1 LPFGGPAGCL
11 ATLGPAQ
18 AEADILTGFRAGA
31 ILGVGTHFRIRGDYG
46 YMVLD
51 TATLRIAFGLMAL
64 VLVFLFYFSAYRT
77 TRSPYSGWWCLAL
90 IFFLSGSACFLLDRT
105 PQQVWANPL
114 GNVLLVHGGVAV
126 WAGARSL
133 RTVPPPKW
141 AFTGIPLVTLI
152 ASVLDNPATNT
163 WSGGPVFLAAMG
175 LTIGLASRELW
186 RLEPGYSRVRI
197 PMAMAAGGLAVFY
210 LLRWVAF
217 LVEGQNGPIFV
228 TIFGSAVT
236 TLVTMVLLV
245 VVSFSMAALSSEQQ
259 TRALRVVASRDDLTG
274 LLNRKAFLDLAAEQL
289 ADRTITRGSGTLI
302 LADLD
307 HFKSVNDT
315 YGHAAGDLALQ
326 SFAEACTDTVRSTDL
341 VGRYGGEEFVL
352 LLPGT
357 SAERAETIAEEIS
370 RRLAAAPTAE
380 EMEMP
385 TVSYGISTYDAGTT
399 DVDKLIAAA
408 DRALYAAKSL
418 GRNRVARSDRML

>member
-1 LPFGGPAGCL
+1 
-11 ATLGPAQ
+11 
-18 AEADILTGFRAGA
+18 
-31 ILGVGTHFRIRGDYG
+31 
-46 YMVLD
+46 MVLD

-64 VLVFLFYFSAYRT
+64 VLVLLFYFSAYRI

-90 IFFLSGSACFLLDRT
+90 IFFLAGSACFLLDRT
-105 PQQVWANPL
+105 PHQVWANPL

-133 RTVPPPKW
+133 RTIPPPKW
-141 AFTGIPLVTLI
+141 AFAGIPLVTLV
-152 ASVLDNPATNT
+152 ASALDSPATNT
-163 WSGGPVFLAAMG
+163 WSGGPVFLGAMT
-175 LTIGLASRELW
+175 LTIGLASHELW

-197 PMAMAAGGLAVFY
+197 PMAVAAGGMSVFY
-210 LLRWVAF
+210 FLRWVAF
-217 LVEGQNGPIFV
+217 LLEGQDGPTFV
-228 TIFGSAVT
+228 TVFGSAVT
-236 TLVTMVLLV
+236 TMVTMVLLV

-289 ADRTITRGSGTLI
+289 ADRAITRGSGALI

-315 YGHAAGDLALQ
+315 YGHAAGDRALQ
-326 SFAEACTDTVRSTDL
+326 AFAEACTGTVRSTDL

-357 SAERAETIAEEIS
+357 SVERAEMIAEEIS
-370 RRLAAAPTAE
+370 RRLAAAPAGE
-380 EMEMP
+380 AMEMP
-385 TVSYGISTYDAGTT
+385 TVSYGISTYDTGTT
-399 DVDKLIAAA
+399 DVDSLIAAA
-408 DRALYAAKSL
+408 DAALYTAKSL

>member
-1 LPFGGPAGCL
+1 
-11 ATLGPAQ
+11 
-18 AEADILTGFRAGA
+18 
-31 ILGVGTHFRIRGDYG
+31 
-46 YMVLD
+46 MVLD

-64 VLVFLFYFSAYRT
+64 VLVLLFYFSAYRI

-90 IFFLSGSACFLLDRT
+90 LFFLTGSACFLLDGT
-105 PQQVWANPL
+105 VHQIWANPL

-141 AFTGIPLVTLI
+141 AFTGIPLVTLV

-163 WSGGPVFLAAMG
+163 WSGGPVFLAAMSVS
-175 LTIGLASRELW
+175 IGLASRELW

-197 PMAMAAGGLAVFY
+197 PMAVSAGGLAVFY
-210 LLRWVAF
+210 FFRWVAF
-217 LVEGQNGPIFV
+217 LFEGQHGPTFTTV
-228 TIFGSAVT
+228 FGSAVT

-274 LLNRKAFLDLAAEQL
+274 LLNRKAFVDLAAEL
-289 ADRTITRGSGTLI
+289 LSDRTITRGSGALI

-307 HFKSVNDT
+307 HFKTVNDT
-315 YGHAAGDLALQ
+315 YGHAAGDIALQ
-326 SFAEACTDTVRSTDL
+326 RFTEACTDTVRSTDL

-352 LLPGT
+352 LIPGA
-357 SAERAETIAEEIS
+357 SAERAELIAEEIS
-370 RRLAAAPTAE
+370 RRLASAPTVDG
-380 EMEMP
+380 MEMP
-385 TVSYGISTYDAGTT
+385 TASYGISTYDAGTAE
-399 DVDKLIAAA
+399 VDSVIAAA
-408 DRALYAAKSL
+408 DAALYVAKSG
-418 GRNRVARSDRML
+418 GRNRTARSDRLL

>member
-1 LPFGGPAGCL
+1 ML
-11 ATLGPAQ
+11 
-18 AEADILTGFRAGA
+18 
-31 ILGVGTHFRIRGDYG
+31 
-46 YMVLD
+46 LD

-90 IFFLSGSACFLLDRT
+90 IFFLTGSACFLLDGT
-105 PQQVWANPL
+105 AHQVWANPA

-141 AFTGIPLVTLI
+141 AFTGIPLVTLV

-163 WSGGPVFLAAMG
+163 WSGGPVFLAAMS
-175 LTIGLASRELW
+175 LTIGLASHELW

-197 PMAMAAGGLAVFY
+197 PMAVAAGGLAVFY
-210 LLRWVAF
+210 SFRWLAF
-217 LVEGQNGPIFV
+217 MVEGQDGPIFV
-228 TIFGSAVT
+228 TFFGSAVT
-236 TLVTMVLLV
+236 TLITMVLLV

-326 SFAEACTDTVRSTDL
+326 AFADACTATVRSTDL
-341 VGRYGGEEFVL
+341 VGRYGGEEFVFF
-352 LLPGT
+352 LPGT
-357 SAERAETIAEEIS
+357 SAERAEMIAEEIS
-370 RRLAAAPTAE
+370 RRLASAPSVE
-380 EMEMP
+380 GMEMP
-385 TVSYGISTYDAGTT
+385 TVSYGISTYDADTRLL
-399 DVDKLIAAA
+399 DDLIATA
-408 DRALYAAKSL
+408 DGALYMAKSL
-418 GRNRVARSDRML
+418 GRNRVARSDRMS

>member
-1 LPFGGPAGCL
+1 
-11 ATLGPAQ
+11 
-18 AEADILTGFRAGA
+18 
-31 ILGVGTHFRIRGDYG
+31 
-46 YMVLD
+46 MVLD
-51 TATLRIAFGLMAL
+51 TTTLRIAFGLMAL
-64 VLVFLFYFSAYRT
+64 VLVFLFYFSAYRV

-90 IFFLSGSACFLLDRT
+90 LFFLSGSASFLLDGT
-105 PQQVWANPL
+105 QHQVWANPL

-133 RTVPPPKW
+133 RTVPPPTW
-141 AFTGIPLVTLI
+141 AFTGIPLTTLV

-163 WSGGPVFLAAMG
+163 WSGGPVFLGAMS

-197 PMAMAAGGLAVFY
+197 PMAAAAGGLSVYY
-210 LLRWVAF
+210 LLRWGAF
-217 LVEGQNGPIFV
+217 MLEGPGGQIFESV
-228 TIFGSAVT
+228 FGSAVT

-289 ADRTITRGSGTLI
+289 ADLSITRGSGALV

-307 HFKSVNDT
+307 HFKSINDT
-315 YGHAAGDLALQ
+315 YGHAAGDVALQ
-326 SFAEACTDTVRSTDL
+326 TFADACTATLRSTDL

-352 LLPGT
+352 LIPGA
-357 SAERAETIAEEIS
+357 SAERAEIIAEAIS
-370 RRLAAAPTAE
+370 QRLAQAATAE
-380 EMEMP
+380 GMEMP
-385 TVSYGISTYDAGTT
+385 TVSYGISTYAGPAA
-399 DVDKLIAAA
+399 DVERLIASA
-408 DRALYAAKSL
+408 DAALYMAKSL
-418 GRNRVARSDRML
+418 GRNRTARSDRML

>member
-1 LPFGGPAGCL
+1 MVGTAF
-11 ATLGPAQ
+11 
-18 AEADILTGFRAGA
+18 
-31 ILGVGTHFRIRGDYG
+31 GVGGDFED
-46 YMVLD
+46 MVLD

-64 VLVFLFYFSAYRT
+64 VLVLLFYFSAYRI

-90 IFFLSGSACFLLDRT
+90 LFFLTGSACFLLDGT
-105 PQQVWANPL
+105 VHQIWANPL

-141 AFTGIPLVTLI
+141 AFTGIPLVTLV

-163 WSGGPVFLAAMG
+163 WSGGPVFLAAMSVS
-175 LTIGLASRELW
+175 IGLASRELW

-197 PMAMAAGGLAVFY
+197 PMAVSAGGLAVFY
-210 LLRWVAF
+210 FFRWVAF
-217 LVEGQNGPIFV
+217 LFEGQHGPTFTTV
-228 TIFGSAVT
+228 FGSAVT

-274 LLNRKAFLDLAAEQL
+274 LLNRKAFVDLAAEL
-289 ADRTITRGSGTLI
+289 LSDRTITRGSGALI

-307 HFKSVNDT
+307 HFKTVNDT
-315 YGHAAGDLALQ
+315 YGHAAGDIALQ
-326 SFAEACTDTVRSTDL
+326 RFAEACTDTVRSTDL

-352 LLPGT
+352 LIPGA
-357 SAERAETIAEEIS
+357 SAERAELIAEEIS
-370 RRLAAAPTAE
+370 RRLASAPTVDG
-380 EMEMP
+380 MEMP
-385 TVSYGISTYDAGTT
+385 TASYGISTYDAGTAE
-399 DVDKLIAAA
+399 VDSVIAAA
-408 DRALYAAKSL
+408 DAALYVAKSG
-418 GRNRVARSDRML
+418 GRNRTARSDRLL

>member
-1 LPFGGPAGCL
+1 
-11 ATLGPAQ
+11 
-18 AEADILTGFRAGA
+18 
-31 ILGVGTHFRIRGDYG
+31 
-46 YMVLD
+46 MVLD

-64 VLVFLFYFSAYRT
+64 VLVLLFYFSAYRI

-90 IFFLSGSACFLLDRT
+90 LFFLTGSACFLLDGT
-105 PQQVWANPL
+105 VHQIWANPL

-141 AFTGIPLVTLI
+141 AFTGIPLVTLV

-163 WSGGPVFLAAMG
+163 WSGGPVFLAAMSVS
-175 LTIGLASRELW
+175 IGLASRELW

-197 PMAMAAGGLAVFY
+197 PMAVSAGGLAVFY
-210 LLRWVAF
+210 FFRWVAF
-217 LVEGQNGPIFV
+217 LFEGQHGPTFTTV
-228 TIFGSAVT
+228 FGSAVT

-274 LLNRKAFLDLAAEQL
+274 LLNRKAFVDLAAEL
-289 ADRTITRGSGTLI
+289 LSDRTITRGSGALI

-307 HFKSVNDT
+307 HFKTVNDT
-315 YGHAAGDLALQ
+315 YGHAAGDIALQ
-326 SFAEACTDTVRSTDL
+326 RFAEACTDTVRSTDL

-352 LLPGT
+352 LIPGA
-357 SAERAETIAEEIS
+357 SAERAELIAEEIS
-370 RRLAAAPTAE
+370 RRLASAATVDG
-380 EMEMP
+380 MEMP
-385 TVSYGISTYDAGTT
+385 TASYGISTYDAGTAE
-399 DVDKLIAAA
+399 VDSVIAAA
-408 DRALYAAKSL
+408 DAALYVAKSG
-418 GRNRVARSDRML
+418 GRNRTARSDRLL

>member
-1 LPFGGPAGCL
+1 
-11 ATLGPAQ
+11 
-18 AEADILTGFRAGA
+18 
-31 ILGVGTHFRIRGDYG
+31 
-46 YMVLD
+46 MVLD

-90 IFFLSGSACFLLDRT
+90 IFFLAGSACYLLDGT
-105 PQQVWANPL
+105 AHQIWANPA

-141 AFTGIPLVTLI
+141 AFTGVPLVTLV
-152 ASVLDNPATNT
+152 ASVVDNPATNT

-175 LTIGLASRELW
+175 ITIGLAARELW

-197 PMAMAAGGLAVFY
+197 PMAVSAGGLAVFY
-210 LLRWVAF
+210 FFRWLAF
-217 LVEGQNGPIFV
+217 VVEGQDGPIFV
-228 TIFGSAVT
+228 TVFGSAVT
-236 TLVTMVLLV
+236 TLITMVLLV

-326 SFAEACTDTVRSTDL
+326 AFADACTATVRSTDL

-357 SAERAETIAEEIS
+357 TAERAETIAEEIS
-370 RRLAAAPTAE
+370 RRLAAAPSVDG
-380 EMEMP
+380 MDMP
-385 TVSYGISTYDAGTT
+385 TVSYGISTYDDGTS
-399 DVDKLIAAA
+399 DVYDLIATA
-408 DRALYAAKSL
+408 DGALYMAKSL
-418 GRNRVARSDRML
+418 GRNRTARSDRKG

>member
-1 LPFGGPAGCL
+1 
-11 ATLGPAQ
+11 
-18 AEADILTGFRAGA
+18 
-31 ILGVGTHFRIRGDYG
+31 
-46 YMVLD
+46 MVLD

-64 VLVFLFYFSAYRT
+64 VLVLLFYFSAYRI

-90 IFFLSGSACFLLDRT
+90 LFFLTGSACFLLDGT
-105 PQQVWANPL
+105 VHQIWANPL

-141 AFTGIPLVTLI
+141 AFTGIPLVTLV

-163 WSGGPVFLAAMG
+163 WSGGPVFLAAMSVS
-175 LTIGLASRELW
+175 IGLASRELW

-197 PMAMAAGGLAVFY
+197 PMAVSAGGLAVFY
-210 LLRWVAF
+210 FFRWVAF
-217 LVEGQNGPIFV
+217 LFEGQHGPTFTTV
-228 TIFGSAVT
+228 FGSAVT

-274 LLNRKAFLDLAAEQL
+274 LLNRKAFVDLAAEL
-289 ADRTITRGSGTLI
+289 LSDRTITRGSGALI

-307 HFKSVNDT
+307 HFKTVNDT
-315 YGHAAGDLALQ
+315 YGHAAGDIALQ
-326 SFAEACTDTVRSTDL
+326 RFAEACTDTVRSTDL

-352 LLPGT
+352 LIPGA
-357 SAERAETIAEEIS
+357 SAERAELIAEEIS
-370 RRLAAAPTAE
+370 RRLASAPTVDG
-380 EMEMP
+380 MEMP
-385 TVSYGISTYDAGTT
+385 TASYGISTYDAGTAE
-399 DVDKLIAAA
+399 VDSVIAAA
-408 DRALYAAKSL
+408 DAALYVAKSG
-418 GRNRVARSDRML
+418 GRNRTARSDRLL

>member
-1 LPFGGPAGCL
+1 
-11 ATLGPAQ
+11 
-18 AEADILTGFRAGA
+18 
-31 ILGVGTHFRIRGDYG
+31 
-46 YMVLD
+46 MVLD

-64 VLVFLFYFSAYRT
+64 VLVLLFYFSAYRI

-90 IFFLSGSACFLLDRT
+90 LFFLTGSACFLLDGT
-105 PQQVWANPL
+105 VHQIWANPL

-141 AFTGIPLVTLI
+141 AFTGIPLVTLV

-163 WSGGPVFLAAMG
+163 WSGGPVFLAAMSVS
-175 LTIGLASRELW
+175 IGLASRELW

-197 PMAMAAGGLAVFY
+197 PMAVSAGGLAVFY
-210 LLRWVAF
+210 FFRWVAF
-217 LVEGQNGPIFV
+217 LFEGQHGPTFTTV
-228 TIFGSAVT
+228 FGSAVT

-274 LLNRKAFLDLAAEQL
+274 LLNRKAFVDLAAEL
-289 ADRTITRGSGTLI
+289 LSDRTITRGSGALI

-307 HFKSVNDT
+307 HFKTVNDT
-315 YGHAAGDLALQ
+315 YGHAAGDIALQ
-326 SFAEACTDTVRSTDL
+326 RFAEACTDTVRSTDL

-352 LLPGT
+352 LIPGA
-357 SAERAETIAEEIS
+357 SAARAELIAEEIS
-370 RRLAAAPTAE
+370 RRLASAPTVDR
-380 EMEMP
+380 MEMP
-385 TVSYGISTYDAGTT
+385 TASYGISTYDAGTAE
-399 DVDKLIAAA
+399 VDSVIAAA
-408 DRALYAAKSL
+408 DAALYVAKSG
-418 GRNRVARSDRML
+418 GRNRTARSDRLL

>member
-1 LPFGGPAGCL
+1 
-11 ATLGPAQ
+11 
-18 AEADILTGFRAGA
+18 
-31 ILGVGTHFRIRGDYG
+31 
-46 YMVLD
+46 MVLD

-64 VLVFLFYFSAYRT
+64 VLVFLFYFSAYRI

-90 IFFLSGSACFLLDRT
+90 VFFLAGSACFLLDGT
-105 PQQVWANPL
+105 PHQVWANPV

-141 AFTGIPLVTLI
+141 AFTGIPLATLV

-163 WSGGPVFLAAMG
+163 WSGGPVFLGAMS
-175 LTIGLASRELW
+175 LTIGLASHELW

-197 PMAMAAGGLAVFY
+197 PMAVAAGGLSAFY
-210 LLRWVAF
+210 FLRWLAF
-217 LVEGQNGPIFV
+217 LVEGQNGPTFV
-228 TIFGSAVT
+228 TFFGSAVT
-236 TLVTMVLLV
+236 TMVTMVLLV

-289 ADRTITRGSGTLI
+289 ADRSTTRGSGTLI

-326 SFAEACTDTVRSTDL
+326 SFAEACTATVRSTDL

-352 LLPGT
+352 FLPGT
-357 SAERAETIAEEIS
+357 NAERAENIAEEIS
-370 RRLAAAPTAE
+370 RRLAAAPAVDG
-380 EMEMP
+380 MEMP

-399 DVDKLIAAA
+399 DVEVLIAAA
-408 DRALYAAKSL
+408 DGALYLAKSL
-418 GRNRVARSDRML
+418 GRNRTARSDGMR

>member
-1 LPFGGPAGCL
+1 
-11 ATLGPAQ
+11 
-18 AEADILTGFRAGA
+18 
-31 ILGVGTHFRIRGDYG
+31 
-46 YMVLD
+46 MVLD

-105 PQQVWANPL
+105 PHQVWANPL
-114 GNVLLVHGGVAV
+114 GNVLLVHGGIAV

-133 RTVPPPKW
+133 RTVPPIKW
-141 AFTGIPLVTLI
+141 AFSGIPLVTLI
-152 ASVLDNPATNT
+152 ASVVDNPATNT
-163 WSGGPVFLAAMG
+163 WSGGPVFLAAMS
-175 LTIGLASRELW
+175 LTVGLASRELW

-197 PMAMAAGGLAVFY
+197 PMAVAAGGLSAFY
-210 LLRWVAF
+210 FLRWAAF
-217 LVEGQNGPIFV
+217 MVEGQNGPTFTTV
-228 TIFGSAVT
+228 FGSAVT

-274 LLNRKAFLDLAAEQL
+274 LLNRKAFLDLAAEQV

-315 YGHAAGDLALQ
+315 YGHAAGDVALQ
-326 SFAEACTDTVRSTDL
+326 SFADACTATVRTTDL
-341 VGRYGGEEFVL
+341 VARYGGEEFVL

-357 SAERAETIAEEIS
+357 TAERAETVAEEIS
-370 RRLAAAPTAE
+370 RRLAAAPAAE
-380 EMEMP
+380 GMEMP
-385 TVSYGISTYDAGTT
+385 TASYGISAYDAGTT
-399 DVDKLIAAA
+399 DVDELIAAA
-408 DRALYAAKSL
+408 DGALYNAKSL
-418 GRNRVARSDRML
+418 GRNRVARSDRMG

>member
-1 LPFGGPAGCL
+1 
-11 ATLGPAQ
+11 
-18 AEADILTGFRAGA
+18 
-31 ILGVGTHFRIRGDYG
+31 
-46 YMVLD
+46 MVLD

-64 VLVFLFYFSAYRT
+64 VLVLLFYFSAYRI

-90 IFFLSGSACFLLDRT
+90 IFFLAGSACFLLDHT
-105 PQQVWANPL
+105 PHQVWANPL
-114 GNVLLVHGGVAV
+114 GNVLLVHGSVAV

-133 RTVPPPKW
+133 RTIPPPKW
-141 AFTGIPLVTLI
+141 AFIGIPLVTLV
-152 ASVLDNPATNT
+152 ASVLDSPATNT
-163 WSGGPVFLAAMG
+163 WSGGPVFLGAMT
-175 LTIGLASRELW
+175 LTIGLASHELW

-197 PMAMAAGGLAVFY
+197 PMAVAAGGMSVFY
-210 LLRWVAF
+210 FLRWVAF
-217 LVEGQNGPIFV
+217 LVEGQDGPTFV
-228 TIFGSAVT
+228 TFFGSAVT

-259 TRALRVVASRDDLTG
+259 TRALRVVATRDDLTG

-289 ADRTITRGSGTLI
+289 ADRAITRGSGALI

-326 SFAEACTDTVRSTDL
+326 AFAEACTGTVRSTDL

-357 SAERAETIAEEIS
+357 SVERAEMIAEEIS
-370 RRLAAAPTAE
+370 RRMATAPVE

-399 DVDKLIAAA
+399 DVDSLIAAA
-408 DRALYAAKSL
+408 DAALYTAKSL
-418 GRNRVARSDRML
+418 GRNRAARSDRML